1 MWRSVV
7 QNRSRAYFSSVN
19 LQARAPTT
27 MLMSKLGGLAMEV
40 ALAAPL
46 VLFLPA
52 YYVYKLTTSL
62 LSSVFPEDVS
72 GKVVLITGA
81 SSGIGEHLAYEYA
94 KRGAYLALVARREAS
109 LGEVADNASA
119 LGAPGV
125 LVLPADVSKPDD
137 CQKFVNDT
145 VAYFGRLDHLV
156 NNASIWQVCRFEEV
170 EDVNNFRTLMDI
182 NFWGHV
188 YPTRHAIPHL
198 KRTHGRIV
206 GVTSNSSYIFIG
218 RNSFYN
224 ASKAAVLNFY
234 DTLRMELG
242 GDVHITEIIP
252 GVVESEITKGKML
265 TKEGKMKVDQDQRDA
280 VLGPTPAEPV
290 ALFAKRVVRDVCRG
304 ARYVF
309 EPRWYLAVYMFR
321 VFFPDILAWNSRL
334 LTVDSV
340 GPATTDTLGKTI
352 LDMPGVRWFTQP
364 ASLQTPET
372 PEIRAG

>member
-1 MWRSVV
+1 
-7 QNRSRAYFSSVN
+7 
-19 LQARAPTT
+19 
-27 MLMSKLGGLAMEV
+27 MLMSKLAGLAMEV

-119 LGAPGV
+119 LGSPGV
-125 LVLPADVSKPDD
+125 LVLPADVSKPDG
-137 CQKFVNDT
+137 CQKFVDDT
-145 VAYFGRLDHLV
+145 VSYFGRLDHLV

-170 EDVNNFRTLMDI
+170 EDVNNFRTLM
-182 NFWGHV
+182 
-188 YPTRHAIPHL
+188 
-198 KRTHGRIV
+198 
-206 GVTSNSSYIFIG
+206 
-218 RNSFYN
+218 

-242 GDVHITEIIP
+242 GDVHITEIVP

-265 TKEGKMKVDQDQRDA
+265 TKEGEMKVDQDQRDA

-290 ALFAKRVVRDVCRG
+290 TLFAKRVVRDVCRG

-321 VFFPDILAWNSRL
+321 VCFLDILAWSSRL
-334 LTVDSV
+334 LTMNSV

-364 ASLQTPET
+364 ASLQTPE
-372 PEIRAG
+372 IRAG